1 MTSVLSAED
10 HAQLARLEE
19 SMWIEATR
27 FNEAFMQ
34 NALAPDFFEF
44 GKSGKMYTRDAVLG
58 TARRAIDITL
68 PLRDFGIRLLDEK
81 TAQSTYISET
91 GSGADR
97 LLARRSSIWSKTPQ
111 GWQLRFHQGT
121 PIRP

>member
-1 MTSVLSAED
+1 MISVLSAED

-19 SMWIEATR
+19 SMWIEAAR

-34 NALAPDFFEF
+34 NTLAPDFFEF
-44 GKSGKMYTRDAVLG
+44 GKSGKLHTRDAVLG

-68 PLRDFGIRLLDEK
+68 PLRDFGIRLLDEN
-81 TAQSTYISET
+81 TAQITYISET
-91 GSGADR
+91 GSRDDR
-97 LLARRSSIWSKTPQ
+97 LLARRSSIWSKTSQ

-121 PIRP
+121 PIPP